1 MNHLLGRREKSTVTV
16 AQKLDGLAQVAALFS
31 IFLIV
36 ASVEAAA
43 PQQKESSQQKAVSSH
58 VRAACDEAHAIAA
71 TTPGV
76 MIRKHTGNF
85 HDRAL
90 REPVFGCGV
99 WISGS
104 FALAKGTGDAA
115 ARLREGFSAQ
125 GWQEM
130 FAYWA
135 DGKDGSSFAFR
146 KAGVACH
153 FRGTWDGGA
162 DGEPELPAKDWYKVK
177 VLCTSPAFPDER

>member
-1 MNHLLGRREKSTVTV
+1 M
-16 AQKLDGLAQVAALFS
+16 AALFS

-36 ASVEAAA
+36 GSSEAAA

-76 MIRKHTGNF
+76 MIRKHTGHF

-90 REPVFGCGV
+90 REPVFGCGL

-104 FALAKGTGDAA
+104 FALAKDTGDAA
-115 ARLREGFSAQ
+115 VRLREGFSAH

-130 FAYWA
+130 FAYGA

-153 FRGTWDGGA
+153 FRGKWDGGA
-162 DGEPELPAKDWYKVK
+162 DGEPELPAKDWYKVN